1 MSDKEK
7 RQENI
12 SDDDKLHITKSM
24 FQVSK
29 EQHKKAEEEE
39 KLKQVERERIIAEKQ
54 RKAQEEH
61 DKRLEAER
69 LELIRL
75 KQGIIEESETIHEE
89 HEEKVKRTF
98 FQKIGDFFYVNKW
111 WLGIASVFAIIVIML
126 AVNLLTKPRPDMIVL
141 VIGENYAIGAESSLN
156 EYVASFADDFNG
168 NGETLVSV
176 YYIPYTGL
184 ETKDYANSVDTN
196 LTTELNSAHSVILI
210 GNELTTNV
218 LFDDSL
224 VDLSEIYPDNKYVN
238 KEKFMLSET
247 DFAEKIGLQKS
258 QISDDWF
265 ISIRTPKKLLYSDLD
280 EMQEVYDRDF
290 AVFDSIIKDLSETE

>member
-1 MSDKEK
+1 MSDNEK
-7 RQENI
+7 RRENI
-12 SDDDKLHITKSM
+12 FDDDKLHITKSM

-29 EQHKKAEEEE
+29 EQREKADEEER
-39 KLKQVERERIIAEKQ
+39 LKQAERERIIAEKQ

-111 WLGIASVFAIIVIML
+111 WLGIASVFAVIVIIL
-126 AVNLLTKPRPDMIVL
+126 AINLLTKPRPDMIVL
-141 VIGENYAIGAESSLN
+141 VIGENYAMGAESNLAGYM
-156 EYVASFADDFNG
+156 ESFADDFNG

-176 YYIPYTGL
+176 YYIPYTAI
-184 ETKDYANSVDTN
+184 ETKDYANGVDTN

-258 QISDDWF
+258 QVSDDWF

-290 AVFDSIIKDLSETE
+290 AVFDLIIRDLSETE

>member
-7 RQENI
+7 RQENPA
-12 SDDDKLHITKSM
+12 DEKLHITKSM

-29 EQHKKAEEEE
+29 EQRKKAEDEE
-39 KLKQVERERIIAEKQ
+39 KLKQAERERIIAEKQ

-75 KQGIIEESETIHEE
+75 KQGIIKESETIHEE
-89 HEEKVKRTF
+89 HEEELKRTF
-98 FQKIGDFFYVNKW
+98 FQKIGDFFYANKW
-111 WLGIASVFAIIVIML
+111 WLGIATVFVVIAVML
-126 AVNLLTKPRPDMIVL
+126 TVNMIQRPRPDMIVL
-141 VIGENYAIGAESSLN
+141 VIGENYDLGATSSLS
-156 EYVASFADDFNG
+156 EYVESFAEDFNG

-176 YYIPYTGL
+176 YYIPYTNI
-184 ETKDYANSVDTN
+184 ETKDYANGVDTN
-196 LTTELNSAHSVILI
+196 LTTELNSAHGVILI
-210 GNELTTNV
+210 GNELTENV

-224 VDLSEIYPDNKYVN
+224 VDLSEIYPDNKFVN

-247 DFAEKIGLQKS
+247 DFAEKVGLQKS

-265 ISIRTPKKLLYSDLD
+265 ISIRTPKKLVYTDLD
-280 EMQEVYDRDF
+280 DMQEVYDRDF
-290 AVFDSIIKDLSETE
+290 VVFDKIIQDLSETE

>member
-12 SDDDKLHITKSM
+12 KDDDKLHITKSI

-29 EQHKKAEEEE
+29 EQRKKAEEEE
-39 KLKQVERERIIAEKQ
+39 KLKQAERERIIAEEQ
-54 RKAQEEH
+54 HKAQEEH

-89 HEEKVKRTF
+89 HEEEVKRTF
-98 FQKIGDFFYVNKW
+98 FQKIGDFFYINKW
-111 WLGIASVFAIIVIML
+111 WLGIASVFTVIVVVL
-126 AVNLLTKPRPDMIVL
+126 AVNLLNRPRPDMIIL
-141 VIGENYAIGAESSLN
+141 VIGENNAIGAESNLA
-156 EYVASFADDFNG
+156 EYVESFAEDFNG

-184 ETKDYANSVDTN
+184 ETKDYANGVDTN
-196 LTTELNSAHSVILI
+196 LTTELNSAHGVILI
-210 GNELTTNV
+210 GNELTTDV

-224 VDLSEIYPDNKYVN
+224 VDLSEIYPGNKYVN

-265 ISIRTPKKLLYSDLD
+265 ISIRRPKKLLYTDLD
-280 EMQEVYDRDF
+280 EMQEVYDRDS

>member
-12 SDDDKLHITKSM
+12 KDDDKLHITKSI

-29 EQHKKAEEEE
+29 EQREKAEEEE
-39 KLKQVERERIIAEKQ
+39 KLKQAERERIIAERQ

-89 HEEKVKRTF
+89 HEEEVKRTF

-111 WLGIASVFAIIVIML
+111 WLGIAAIFTVIVAVL
-126 AVNLLTKPRPDMIVL
+126 AVNLLKRPRPDMIVL
-141 VIGENYAIGAESSLN
+141 VIGENYAIGTESNLA
-156 EYVASFADDFNG
+156 EYVESFAEDFNG

-184 ETKDYANSVDTN
+184 ETKDYANGVDTN

-210 GNELTTNV
+210 GNELTTDV

-238 KEKFMLSET
+238 KEKFMLSGT

-265 ISIRTPKKLLYSDLD
+265 ISIRRPKKLLYADLD
-280 EMQEVYDRDF
+280 EMQEVYDRDS